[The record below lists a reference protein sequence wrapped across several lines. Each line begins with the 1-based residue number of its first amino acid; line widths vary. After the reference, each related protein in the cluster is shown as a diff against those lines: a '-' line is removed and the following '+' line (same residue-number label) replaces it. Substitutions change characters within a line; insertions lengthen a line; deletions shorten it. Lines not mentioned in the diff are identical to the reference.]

1 MISNYH
7 THTKRCRHAGGED
20 EEYVKYAIERGLS
33 VLGFSDHSPYF
44 FDGRY
49 ISPAK
54 MLPTEADGYFE
65 SLLYLREKYKSKID
79 IKIGF
84 ETEYYPLYFDRLI
97 SEYRK
102 YPLDY
107 IILGQHFLGNEGT
120 PDAESSF
127 GRKTDRRALTRYVDQ
142 CAQALETG
150 RFTYFAHPDVID
162 LDIKTAED
170 EQFRENEYERLIRVA
185 MATDTPLEINLCG
198 VRNRRNYPVR
208 AFWRTVG
215 RLGCEVVVGCDAH
228 APNQVAD
235 PAEIKIAQTI
245 IIENNLNFK
254 ESFPLK
260 NPLF

>member
-1 MISNYH
+1 MISNFH
-7 THTKRCRHAGGED
+7 THTKRCHHAGGED
-20 EEYVKYAIERGLS
+20 EAYVKYAIERGLK
-33 VLGFSDHSPYF
+33 VLGFSDHTPYF
-44 FDGRY
+44 YDGGY

-54 MLPTEADGYFE
+54 MLPSEADGYFE
-65 SLLYLREKYKSKID
+65 SLLHLREKYKGTIE

-84 ETEYYPLYFDRLI
+84 ETEYYPLYFDRLV

-107 IILGQHFLGNEGT
+107 IILGQHFIGNEGAQ
-120 PDAESSF
+120 DAESAF
-127 GRKTDRRALTRYVDQ
+127 GKKTDRRTLTRYVNQ
-142 CAQALETG
+142 CAEALSTG

-170 EQFRENEYERLIRVA
+170 EQFTESEYERLIRAA
-185 MATDTPLEINLCG
+185 MKTETPLEINLCG
-198 VRNRRNYPVR
+198 VRSRRNYPVP

-228 APNQVAD
+228 SPSQVAD
-235 PAEIKIAQTI
+235 PVEIGIAKTI
-245 IIENNLNFK
+245 IKENNLNFK